1 MCLQTCKKYL
11 AEEAKGQPV
20 QQVFSGVFASDV
32 GPSSDTTRK
41 GLGFAFKNVSC
52 QLEMYLYFKY
62 Y

>member
-1 MCLQTCKKYL
+1 MRLPTCKKYL

-20 QQVFSGVFASDV
+20 QQVFSRVFASDV

-41 GLGFAFKNVSC
+41 GLWFAFNVSC
-52 QLEMYLYFKY
+52 QLEMYLYFTY